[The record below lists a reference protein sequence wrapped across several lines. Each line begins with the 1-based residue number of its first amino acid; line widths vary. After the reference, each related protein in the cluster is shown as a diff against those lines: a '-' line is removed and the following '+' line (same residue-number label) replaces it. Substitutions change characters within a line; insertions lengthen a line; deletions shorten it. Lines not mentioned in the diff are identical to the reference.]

1 MRLTVYPVTIRVG
14 NLLNNRDIYMAMT
27 ASNMLALG
35 QQAANFCL
43 PDTEG
48 KSASL
53 ADYKGNKGLVIAF
66 ICNHCPYVIHI
77 APQLA
82 KVALE
87 YQKKGIDF
95 VAINSNDTEQY
106 PDDDMPHMIE
116 EKRKRNYPFAYLL
129 DETQNVAKAYSAAC
143 TPDIYLFNAEK
154 KLVYRGQF
162 DSSRPT
168 RISSGN
174 YDSTKH
180 QATGSDLTQAMDA
193 LLEGKPIEPTQTPSI
208 GCNIK
213 WKMEG
218 QAD

>member
-1 MRLTVYPVTIRVG
+1 
-14 NLLNNRDIYMAMT
+14 MAMT

-35 QQAANFCL
+35 QQAADFCL

-48 KSASL
+48 NNVSL
-53 ADYKGNKGLVIAF
+53 ANYNGSKGLVIAF

-77 APQLA
+77 APQLT

-95 VAINSNDTEQY
+95 VAINSNDIEQY
-106 PDDDMPHMIE
+106 PEDDMSHMIE
-116 EKRKRNYPFAYLL
+116 EKRNRNYPFAYLL
-129 DETQNVAKAYSAAC
+129 DEKQDVAKAYSAAC
-143 TPDIYLFNAEK
+143 TPDIYLFNGDQ

-162 DSSRPT
+162 DASRPT

-193 LLEGKPIEPTQTPSI
+193 LLEGQHINSNQTPSI

-213 WKMEG
+213 WKLDE
-218 QAD
+218 